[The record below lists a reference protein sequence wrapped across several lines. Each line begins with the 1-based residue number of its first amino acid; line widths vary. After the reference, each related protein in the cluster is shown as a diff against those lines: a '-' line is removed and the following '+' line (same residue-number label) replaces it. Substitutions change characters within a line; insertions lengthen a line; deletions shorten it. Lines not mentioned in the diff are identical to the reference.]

1 MLKIFKKITLISFGP
16 GRLLL
21 EYHIKWQGSKSR
33 SWPIRK
39 RPTGFSQQPFSQPL
53 TQYKS
58 TTDLT
63 YLHRQELATDP
74 TAVKLNRAKQTTRLP
89 KPLAEPPKLFH
100 QLRCLRLA
108 TKPAATGS
116 TSWLLKCDNLWY
128 IVYLKW
134 LRMCVDF
141 LHLST
146 VTATLFYNSN
156 KLPVY
161 HDLYMLPQNGQTIER
176 WKSKEIKLFY
186 LSQTHLITFNFLS
199 LPLLFSC

>member
-1 MLKIFKKITLISFGP
+1 MLYPVGTSTEVLTLMPTSFVRNLKKNYFNFVWARAPTSGIPYKMTRLI
-16 GRLLL
+16 
-21 EYHIKWQGSKSR
+21 KSR

-116 TSWLLKCDNLWY
+116 TS
-128 IVYLKW
+128 
-134 LRMCVDF
+134 
-141 LHLST
+141 
-146 VTATLFYNSN
+146 
-156 KLPVY
+156 
-161 HDLYMLPQNGQTIER
+161 
-176 WKSKEIKLFY
+176 
-186 LSQTHLITFNFLS
+186 
-199 LPLLFSC
+199 